1 MVEKARETRLD
12 TRRNCRLGALI
23 GMLLALGAFAGDK
36 PVGTTAQRPPVP
48 LDSEAM
54 NAMLRADR
62 DKDGVLSR
70 EELEHYDMGLSRR
83 FREVDADR
91 DGRLTLYEFEKLLA
105 APDAAASRR

>member
-1 MVEKARETRLD
+1 
-12 TRRNCRLGALI
+12 
-23 GMLLALGAFAGDK
+23 MLFAVGAFAGDK

-70 EELEHYDMGLSRR
+70 EELEQYDMGLTRR
-83 FREVDADR
+83 LKEVDADH
-91 DGRLTLYEFEKLLA
+91 DGRLTLYEFERLLA
-105 APDAAASRR
+105 APEASAQR

>member
-1 MVEKARETRLD
+1 M
-12 TRRNCRLGALI
+12 
-23 GMLLALGAFAGDK
+23 GAFAGDK

-70 EELEHYDMGLSRR
+70 EELEHYDMSLTRR
-83 FREVDADR
+83 LNEVDADR
-91 DGRLTLYEFEKLLA
+91 DGRLTLYEFEVLLEDPHPA
-105 APDAAASRR
+105 RTQR